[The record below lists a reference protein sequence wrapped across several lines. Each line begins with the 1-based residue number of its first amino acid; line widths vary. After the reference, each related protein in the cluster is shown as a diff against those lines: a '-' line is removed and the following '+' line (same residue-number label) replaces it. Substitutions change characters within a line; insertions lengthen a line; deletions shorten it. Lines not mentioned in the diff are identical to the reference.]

1 MNKLLCIVSASPFV
15 GSQVVEHLEA
25 AMVAAAFEM
34 DVTVLF
40 IDEGVNNLQPG
51 QNGASYGL
59 RAPGNMLAALSMY
72 EIEKVFACADALAQY
87 DLDPKEAICSV
98 QPLDHS
104 SQSALISQQDVVLRG
119 GR

>member
-1 MNKLLCIVSASPFV
+1 MNKLLCIVSVSPFV

-40 IDEGVNNLQPG
+40 IDEGVNNLKPA
-51 QNGASYGL
+51 QNGTSYGL

-72 EIEKVFACADALAQY
+72 EIEKVFACADALSRYAI
-87 DLDPKEAICSV
+87 DPQDAICPV

-104 SQSALISQQDVVLRG
+104 SQSALIAQQDVVLRG
-119 GR
+119 AR

>member
-1 MNKLLCIVSASPFV
+1 MNKLLCIISAAPFV

-40 IDEGVNNLQPG
+40 IDEGVANLQPG
-51 QNGASYGL
+51 QNGAKYGL

-72 EIEKVFACADALAQY
+72 EIDKVFACADALARY
-87 DLDPKEAICSV
+87 AIDPQDAICPV
-98 QPLDHS
+98 QSLDHS

-119 GR
+119 GK